1 MNLNQYTLKAA
12 EAIQSAQTIA
22 REHKNQQITPLHLLL
37 ALLTQTDGL
46 VPAIIQKLDNDLP
59 SIITHIDQQIQNLPQ
74 ISTGGGQYLSSD
86 LQTIFD
92 SADSQ
97 AKNMGD
103 EFTSTEHLLLALAND
118 KNTKTLLPFSSD
130 QILSTL
136 KTIRGSQKVTDQ
148 NPESKFQA
156 LEKFTQDFTAMARD
170 GEIDPVIG
178 RDEETRRVMQIL
190 SRRTKNNPVLVGEPG
205 TGKTAIVEGL
215 ARKIIDNDVPETLKN
230 KKLLSLDM
238 GALVA
243 GSKFRGEFEDRLK
256 SVIKEI
262 ENSQGEIILFIDELH
277 LIVGAGKTDGSMDA
291 GNLLKPAL
299 ARGKLRAIGA
309 TTLNEYRQYIEKDSA
324 LERRFQPVMVTEP
337 STEDAINILRGIKEK
352 YEVHHGVRIRDE
364 AIIAAVKLSQRY
376 LNDRFLPD
384 KAIDLIDEA
393 ASTLRMQIDSK
404 PIELDRLDRKITGL
418 EIEATALQ
426 KEKDDKSK
434 NRLQSV
440 KKELQELKEKSASFE
455 LQWQQEKDIIQSIK
469 NNKRKIDELKEEA
482 IKAERMYDLEKVA
495 AINYGQIPTL
505 EKELNQKQQD
515 LQNIQKKSSFLK
527 EEVGEED
534 IALVISRWTGIPIE
548 KMVSEDTIKLKNM
561 ESKLHQ
567 KIVGQEEAVT
577 AVSQAIRR
585 ARAGLQDENRP
596 IGSFM
601 FLGPTGVGKTEL
613 AKTLAEFHFGNSK
626 AMIRIDMSEYM
637 EKHTVARLIGAPPGY
652 VGYEEG
658 GQLTEAVRRQPYSV
672 LLLDEIEKAH
682 PDVFNILLQVLDDG
696 RLTDSQGRT
705 VNFRNTIII
714 MTSNLAS
721 QEIAEYAGQP
731 QKQQQA
737 VDQVIKSTFPPEFIN
752 RVDNTI
758 IFQHLKPSNMNKIV
772 DIQLLDIVQRLANK
786 NITLTVSSKAKKQL
800 AIKGYDQV
808 FGARPLKRLLQN
820 TIIDELSMLLIE
832 NKLKAGDQVEADI
845 DKSGEISLK
854 IK

>member
-561 ESKLHQ
+561 ESELHQ

-596 IGSFM
+596 IGSFI

-613 AKTLAEFHFGNSK
+613 AKTLAEFLFGNSK

-800 AIKGYDQV
+800 AIKGYDQI

>member
-596 IGSFM
+596 IGSFI

-613 AKTLAEFHFGNSK
+613 AKTLAEFLFGNSK

>member
-59 SIITHIDQQIQNLPQ
+59 SIITHIDQQIQKLPQ

-148 NPESKFQA
+148 NPESKFQS
-156 LEKFTQDFTAMARD
+156 LEKFTQDFTAMARN

-215 ARKIIDNDVPETLKN
+215 ARKIIDNDIPETLKN
-230 KKLLSLDM
+230 KRLLSLDM

-561 ESKLHQ
+561 ESELHQ

-596 IGSFM
+596 IGSFI

-613 AKTLAEFHFGNSK
+613 AKTLAEFLFGNSK

-758 IFQHLKPSNMNKIV
+758 IFQHLKPSDMNKIV

>member
-1 MNLNQYTLKAA
+1 
-12 EAIQSAQTIA
+12 
-22 REHKNQQITPLHLLL
+22 
-37 ALLTQTDGL
+37 
-46 VPAIIQKLDNDLP
+46 
-59 SIITHIDQQIQNLPQ
+59 
-74 ISTGGGQYLSSD
+74 
-86 LQTIFD
+86 
-92 SADSQ
+92 
-97 AKNMGD
+97 
-103 EFTSTEHLLLALAND
+103 
-118 KNTKTLLPFSSD
+118 
-130 QILSTL
+130 
-136 KTIRGSQKVTDQ
+136 
-148 NPESKFQA
+148 
-156 LEKFTQDFTAMARD
+156 
-170 GEIDPVIG
+170 
-178 RDEETRRVMQIL
+178 
-190 SRRTKNNPVLVGEPG
+190 
-205 TGKTAIVEGL
+205 
-215 ARKIIDNDVPETLKN
+215 
-230 KKLLSLDM
+230 
-238 GALVA
+238 
-243 GSKFRGEFEDRLK
+243 
-256 SVIKEI
+256 
-262 ENSQGEIILFIDELH
+262 
-277 LIVGAGKTDGSMDA
+277 
-291 GNLLKPAL
+291 
-299 ARGKLRAIGA
+299 
-309 TTLNEYRQYIEKDSA
+309 
-324 LERRFQPVMVTEP
+324 
-337 STEDAINILRGIKEK
+337 
-352 YEVHHGVRIRDE
+352 
-364 AIIAAVKLSQRY
+364 
-376 LNDRFLPD
+376 
-384 KAIDLIDEA
+384 
-393 ASTLRMQIDSK
+393 
-404 PIELDRLDRKITGL
+404 
-418 EIEATALQ
+418 
-426 KEKDDKSK
+426 
-434 NRLQSV
+434 
-440 KKELQELKEKSASFE
+440 
-455 LQWQQEKDIIQSIK
+455 
-469 NNKRKIDELKEEA
+469 
-482 IKAERMYDLEKVA
+482 
-495 AINYGQIPTL
+495 
-505 EKELNQKQQD
+505 
-515 LQNIQKKSSFLK
+515 
-527 EEVGEED
+527 
-534 IALVISRWTGIPIE
+534 
-548 KMVSEDTIKLKNM
+548 MVSEDTIKLKNM
-561 ESKLHQ
+561 ESELHQ

-596 IGSFM
+596 IGSFI

-613 AKTLAEFHFGNSK
+613 AKTLAEFLFGNSK

-800 AIKGYDQV
+800 AIKGYDQI